1 MDSNQT
7 LEQALTPDEYK
18 ALQQSTTQDN
28 ERALQEGVPN
38 KAVQGSVQVRYP
50 TWPTSKPGP
59 MTTPP
64 PPGERPVNA
73 QRSEQMVEVGYNQET
88 GEPSPEGLLPA
99 RRSKE
104 RL

>member
-7 LEQALTPDEYK
+7 LAQALKPDEYK
-18 ALQQSTTQDN
+18 VLQQGITQDN

-38 KAVQGSVQVRYP
+38 TTVQAGVQPRYP
-50 TWPTSKPGP
+50 TWPTSQRGP

-64 PPGERPVNA
+64 PPGQRPINA
-73 QRSEQMVEVGYNQET
+73 QRSEQVAEVGYNQET
-88 GEPSPEGLLPA
+88 GEPSPEGLLPPKK
-99 RRSKE
+99 SKE

>member
-18 ALQQSTTQDN
+18 VLQQGTTQDN

-38 KAVQGSVQVRYP
+38 TAVQRGMQPHYP

-59 MTTPP
+59 MITAP
-64 PPGERPVNA
+64 PPGQRPINA
-73 QRSEQMVEVGYNQET
+73 QRSEQVAEVGYNQET

-99 RRSKE
+99 RKSKE